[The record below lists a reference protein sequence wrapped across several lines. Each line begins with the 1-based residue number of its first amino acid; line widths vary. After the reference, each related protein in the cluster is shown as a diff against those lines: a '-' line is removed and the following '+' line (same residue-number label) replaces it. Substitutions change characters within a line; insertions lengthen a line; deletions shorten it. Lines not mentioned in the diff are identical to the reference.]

1 MPIRNE
7 PWHTGTPCWV
17 DLESDDIPAACAFYG
32 RLFGWSYEEAPG
44 DSGGYTFALLDGH
57 RAAGIGPR
65 SEGAEGSPA
74 WMTYL
79 AADNA
84 DQVAAWI
91 TGAGGIVMVPAFDV
105 MEAGRMLVAAD
116 SAGAVFGV
124 WQARGTIGAEV
135 RGEHGA
141 LCWSELHTRDY
152 AGVQG
157 FYARVFGFTYNTISD
172 TDDFRYTGFRPVG
185 AGEDFGAVFE
195 DNGSPVGIPNYWLPW
210 FAVGDVDGVSGTA
223 AELGA
228 RSLMPPTDSAYGR
241 MAVLAG
247 PEGEPFGIIDP
258 RMPDAT
264 A

>member
-17 DLESDDIPAACAFYG
+17 DLESDDVPAARAFYA
-32 RLFGWSYEEAPG
+32 RLFGWSFDEAPAE
-44 DSGGYTFALLDGH
+44 SGGYTFALLDGH

-65 SEGAEGSPA
+65 SEDSQAAPG
-74 WMTYL
+74 WTTYL

-84 DQVAAWI
+84 DQVATWI
-91 TGAGGIVMVPAFDV
+91 TAAGGIVMVPAFDV

-124 WQARGTIGAEV
+124 WQARGTLGAEI
-135 RGEHGA
+135 RGELGA

-152 AGVQG
+152 PGARD
-157 FYARVFGFTYNTISD
+157 FYAHVFGYSYTTISD
-172 TDDFRYTGFRPVG
+172 TDEFRYAAFRPVG
-185 AGEDFGAVFE
+185 ADMDFGAVFE
-195 DNGSPVGIPNYWLPW
+195 DNLSPAGTPNYWLPW
-210 FAVGDVDGVSGTA
+210 FAVGDVDGVSATA
-223 AELGA
+223 TEIGG
-228 RSLMPPTDSAYGR
+228 RSLMAPADSAYGR

-247 PEGEPFGIIDP
+247 PDGEPFGIINP
-258 RMPDAT
+258 QMPEET